1 MAVLSREHSDL
12 AQIRT
17 LAEKESIPVRW
28 FAARSAMPPLHQI
41 REISCFLAE
50 LEKARSSFVRAAIFL
65 AWRWGRANRKMP
77 IPGAVF
83 CSVCW
88 RHGGTNPAMP
98 SARCR
103 RRIEFLYEACA
114 ESRREFTYGE
124 GVTLST
130 VHSAKGTE
138 FDHVLL
144 VGPWRLPV
152 GRAKQEEERRAFYV
166 GLTRARKTLAVFD
179 RGDAR
184 PSLPET
190 LSGAAIIRREFTGK
204 RSEEAPVFF
213 NYQVLS
219 LEDIHLG
226 YPGWFG
232 PRHPIHAALAAL
244 QPGDKLH
251 LARDKGGNLELR
263 NTASTPVARLSKRAQ
278 VEWSTRLDA
287 IKEVRFLAA
296 VRRSADQEAD
306 SARRERLQAQTWEI
320 PLVEI
325 VFEQPE

>member
-17 LAEKESIPVRW
+17 LAEKESIPIRW
-28 FAARSAMPPLHQI
+28 IAGRSAMPPLHQI
-41 REISCFLAE
+41 REINCFLAK
-50 LEKARSSFVRAAIFL
+50 LEKARSSFIRAGDLSRLAADTTRSKDTNPWTSFL
-65 AWRWGRANRKMP
+65 MRLLEAWRDESGDAERPMQEA
-77 IPGAVF
+77 
-83 CSVCW
+83 
-88 RHGGTNPAMP
+88 
-98 SARCR
+98 
-103 RRIEFLYEACA
+103 IEFLYEGCA

-124 GVTLST
+124 GVTLCT

-152 GRAKQEEERRAFYV
+152 ERAKQEEERRTFYV

-179 RGDAR
+179 RGDTR

-190 LSGAAIIRREFTGK
+190 LNGAAILRREFTGK
-204 RSEEAPVFF
+204 TSEEARVFF

-251 LARDKGGNLELR
+251 LARDQSGNLELR
-263 NTASTPVARLSKRAQ
+263 NVASMPVARLSKRAQ
-278 VEWSTRLDA
+278 AEWSTRLDA

-296 VRRSADQEAD
+296 VRRTADQEAD
-306 SARRERLQAQTWEI
+306 SARRERLQVQIWEI

-325 VFEQPE
+325 VSEQPE